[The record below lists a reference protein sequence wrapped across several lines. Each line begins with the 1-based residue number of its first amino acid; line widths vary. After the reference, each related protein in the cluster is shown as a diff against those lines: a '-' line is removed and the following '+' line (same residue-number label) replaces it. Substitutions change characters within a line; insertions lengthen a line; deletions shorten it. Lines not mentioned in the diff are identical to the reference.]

1 MYLRDYLHLFRRRWR
16 VIVIGLVVGMVGA
29 GGWVASSTSVYQA
42 DLRVFVALQ
51 GGASASSAY
60 QGSQFVQDRVK
71 SYVKVVN
78 SPAVTAPVIASL
90 RLATTPAKL
99 GAKISATAPTD
110 TVLVDIAVKDASPVR
125 AQQIASAVGAQFVKT
140 VAALE
145 TPPHALVSPVTL
157 TVVQPPV
164 LPTTPVS
171 PTVPLDLGLGFLVGL
186 AMGVAVA
193 VAREALDSTVKTPDD
208 LSEVLHSGALATIP
222 FDPRAKS
229 RPLTTQGATHSHR
242 AEAFRA
248 LRTNLRFI
256 NVDHPPRAIVLTS
269 SMAAEGKSLSA
280 CNLAITT
287 AESGL
292 RTILVDADLRRP
304 TVARYM
310 GLEGAAGL
318 TDVLTGRA
326 ELDDVLQP
334 WGDGRLMVLAS
345 GPLAPNP
352 SELLGSQQMVELL
365 RRLGD
370 RFDFVVFDAPP
381 LLAVTDAAILS
392 QAADGALLIIR
403 HGRTRREQLRRS
415 AEALEAANATML
427 GSILNMV
434 PAHGDDYYYRDR
446 AYLSDLEA
454 TEPGSP
460 AVPAQTVAPRHA
472 ASRRGR

>member
-1 MYLRDYLHLFRRRWR
+1 MDLRDYLHLFRRRWR
-16 VIVIGLVVGMVGA
+16 VIFVGLVIGLAGA
-29 GGWVASSTSVYQA
+29 GGWVATSTPIYQA
-42 DLRVFVALQ
+42 DLRVFVALE
-51 GGASASSAY
+51 GGASATNAY

-78 SPAVTAPVIASL
+78 SPAVTAPVIARL
-90 RLATTPAKL
+90 RLSTTPARL
-99 GAKISATAPTD
+99 AAKISATAPTD
-110 TVLVDIAVKDASPVR
+110 TVLVDIAVSDASAAR
-125 AQQIASAVGAQFVKT
+125 AQQIASAIGAQFVKT

-145 TPPHALVSPVTL
+145 TPPNTRVSPVTL
-157 TVVQPPV
+157 NVVQPAV
-164 LPTTPVS
+164 LPTSPVS
-171 PTVPLDLGLGFLVGL
+171 PKIPLDLGLGLVVGL
-186 AMGVAVA
+186 ALGVAVA

-208 LSEVLHSGALATIP
+208 VNEVLHSGALATIP
-222 FDPRAKS
+222 FDPKAKS
-229 RPLTTQGATHSHR
+229 RPLTTPGANHSHR

-269 SMAAEGKSLSA
+269 SVAAEGKSVSA

-304 TVARYM
+304 TVAGYM
-310 GLEGAAGL
+310 GLEGSAGL

-326 ELDDVLQP
+326 DLDDVLQP

-345 GPLAPNP
+345 GPLPPNP
-352 SELLGSQQMVELL
+352 SELLGSRQMVELL
-365 RRLGD
+365 RRLVE
-370 RFDFVVFDAPP
+370 RFDFVVLDAPP
-381 LLAVTDAAILS
+381 LLAVTDAAILG

-403 HGRTRREQLRRS
+403 HGHTRREQLRRS

-434 PAHGDDYYYRDR
+434 PARGDGYYYRDR
-446 AYLSDLEA
+446 AYLADLEVA
-454 TEPGSP
+454 EPGSP
-460 AVPAQTVAPRHA
+460 SVPAQAAAPRHA
-472 ASRRGR
+472 AGRRGN